1 MALVGTRKI
10 NNMEVEIHASVHG
23 TWSIRMVGEE
33 GNSGHLAMN
42 EDLNKAI
49 NNARIAI
56 KKRDVEIH
64 VPFRTLAGE
73 RGIARGRHAKTR
85 DILVTI
91 DGQKDTMSGYSKV
104 LKPDTPKETMD
115 LLNELHEESKRI
127 DRERREIMK
136 QWEMDLS
143 TAVTSAM
150 DQAATEAAAKE
161 NTEVKV

>member
-1 MALVGTRKI
+1 MALVGTRTI
-10 NNMEVEIHASVHG
+10 NNIEVEIHASVHG
-23 TWSIRMVGEE
+23 SWSIRLPDEE
-33 GNSGHLAMN
+33 GNTGHLAMN

-73 RGIARGRHAKTR
+73 RGIARGKHAKTR

-91 DGQKDTMSGYSKV
+91 DGQKDSMSSYGKV
-104 LKPDTPKETMD
+104 FKPDTPKDVMTHF
-115 LLNELHEESKRI
+115 NELHEESKRI

-136 QWEMDLS
+136 QWEMDLNS
-143 TAVTSAM
+143 AVTRAM
-150 DQAATEAAAKE
+150 DEAATEAAEKD
-161 NTEVKV
+161 K